1 MKEYQDL
8 RVRVLHLTQEQFS
21 LLLGCNRSDVT
32 KLERRNNHNALTE
45 AFFAIFNYDPFS
57 AMKGLLHKCVALR
70 RKILLTEKEV
80 KIIKDL
86 AKGYMNR
93 DEYGTWEER
102 FDMLYMKKKTERG
115 ILPDTAESCSKSLE
129 TTTTI

>member
-8 RVRVLHLTQEQFS
+8 RLHVLHLTQEQFS

-32 KLERRNNHNALTE
+32 KIERRKRHNAFTE

-57 AMKGLLHKCVALR
+57 AVKGLLHKCVALR
-70 RKILLTEKEV
+70 RKNPLTEKEI

-93 DEYGTWEER
+93 DEYGTWEDR
-102 FDMLYMKKKTERG
+102 FDMLCMKKQMEKA
-115 ILPDTAESCSKSLE
+115 ILPESCSKSLE

>member
-8 RVRVLHLTQEQFS
+8 RVNVLHLSQEQFS
-21 LLLGCNRSDVT
+21 LLLGCYRSDLN
-32 KLERRNNHNALTE
+32 KLERRNRHNALTE

-57 AMKGLLHKCVALR
+57 AVKGLLHKCVALR
-70 RKILLTEKEV
+70 RKIPLTEKEI

-93 DEYGTWEER
+93 DEYGTWEEF
-102 FDMLYMKKKTERG
+102 FDMLYMKKQ
-115 ILPDTAESCSKSLE
+115 AEKAVLSKKAEVCSES
-129 TTTTI
+129 